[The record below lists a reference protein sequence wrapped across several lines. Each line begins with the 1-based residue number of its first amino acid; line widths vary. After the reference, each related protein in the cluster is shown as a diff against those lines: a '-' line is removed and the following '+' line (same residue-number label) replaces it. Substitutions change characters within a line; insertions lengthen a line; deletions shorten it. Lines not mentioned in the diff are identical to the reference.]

1 VTAFFHEV
9 MMGDKHVVRFE
20 PVGIEIE
27 VDEEQTVLRAAFAQ
41 GIMLMHGCKEGQC
54 SSCKSFLLDGDDVE
68 LDKYSTFALPD
79 FEREEGFTLLC
90 RAHVYEDVT
99 IELLNYDE
107 EMIHSGLPIREAVG
121 EVVANDPITHD
132 MRHLVLRLADGGE
145 FTFFPGQYVDIAVP
159 GTDEVR
165 SFSMANTSARE
176 SGQLEFI
183 IKIYPDGLF
192 SHFLDTTVHV
202 GDRLSLSGPF
212 GVFTLRDAPD
222 TDLIFVGG
230 GAGMAPILCLLR
242 SMAERGIDRKAVYYY
257 GARRRADLCFEPELR
272 ALEQAIPGFRY
283 VPALSEDEWEGETGL
298 ITDVVA
304 RHEAG
309 LSRAHAYVCGPPP
322 MVEAAVPLLTRLGIP
337 EKHVYFDKFTTT
349 GDPGKAH

>member
-1 VTAFFHEV
+1 
-9 MMGDKHVVRFE
+9 MMAGKHVVRFE

-27 VDEEQTVLRAAFAQ
+27 VDEEQTVLRAAFDQ
-41 GIMLMHGCKEGQC
+41 GVMLMHGCKEGQC
-54 SSCKSFLLDGDDVE
+54 SSCKSFLLEGDDVE

-79 FEREEGFTLLC
+79 FEKEEGFTLLC

-107 EMIHSGLPIREAVG
+107 EMIRSGLPIKEAVA
-121 EVVANDPITHD
+121 EVVANDPVTHD
-132 MRHLVLRLADGGE
+132 MRHLVLKLVDTDD
-145 FTFFPGQYVDIAVP
+145 FKFFPGQYVDIAVP

-192 SHFLDTTVHV
+192 SHFLDTKVQV
-202 GDRLSLSGPF
+202 GDRLSLTGPF
-212 GVFTLRDAPD
+212 GMFTLRDAPD

-242 SMAERGIDRKAVYYY
+242 SMAERRIDRKAVYYY
-257 GARRRADLCFEPELR
+257 GARRRGDLCFEDELR
-272 ALEQAIPGFRY
+272 ALEQTIPNFRY

-298 ITDVVA
+298 ITNVLAA
-304 RHEAG
+304 REG
-309 LSRAHAYVCGPPP
+309 ELRRAHAYVCGPPP
-322 MVEAAVPLLTRLGIP
+322 MVEAAVPLLTRLGVP
-337 EKHVYFDKFTTT
+337 EKHVYWDKFTTT
-349 GDPGKAH
+349 GEPGKAPSTP

>member
-1 VTAFFHEV
+1 
-9 MMGDKHVVRFE
+9 MGDKHAVRFE

-27 VDEEQTVLRAAFAQ
+27 VDEEQTVLRAAFDQ
-41 GIMLMHGCKEGQC
+41 GLMLMHGCKEGQC
-54 SSCKSFLLDGDDVE
+54 AACKSFLLEGDDVE

-107 EMIHSGLPIREAVG
+107 EMIRSGLPVQDVVA
-121 EVVANDPITHD
+121 EVVANDPVTHD
-132 MRHLVLRLADGGE
+132 MRHLVLRLVDTDD
-145 FTFFPGQYVDIAVP
+145 FKFFPGQYADITVP

-192 SHFLDTTVHV
+192 SDYLDKKLKV
-202 GDRLSLSGPF
+202 GDQLKVTGPF
-212 GVFTLRDAPD
+212 GVFMLRDAPD
-222 TDLIFVGG
+222 ADLIFVGG
-230 GAGMAPILCLLR
+230 GAGMAPILSLLR

-257 GARRRADLCFEPELR
+257 GARRRGDLCFEDELR
-272 ALEQAIPGFRY
+272 SLEQVLPSFRY
-283 VPALSEDEWEGETGL
+283 VPALSEELSGEEWEGETGL

-304 RHEAG
+304 RSEPG
-309 LSRAHAYVCGPPP
+309 LAKAHAYVCGPPP
-322 MVEAAVPLLTRLGIP
+322 MVEAAVPLLTRLGVP
-337 EKHVYFDKFTTT
+337 EKHVYWDKFTTT
-349 GDPGKAH
+349 GEPSP

>member
-1 VTAFFHEV
+1 
-9 MMGDKHVVRFE
+9 MGEKHVVRFE
-20 PVGIEIE
+20 PVGIEVE
-27 VDEEQTVLRAAFAQ
+27 LDEEQTVLRGAAEQ

-54 SSCKSFLLDGDDVE
+54 SACKSFLLDGEDVE
-68 LDKYSTFALPD
+68 LDSYSTFALPD

-99 IELLNYDE
+99 IELLNFDE
-107 EMIHSGLPIREAVG
+107 DMIRSGLPIKEAVA
-121 EVVANDPITHD
+121 EVVANDPVTHD
-132 MRHLVLRLADGGE
+132 MRHLVLRLVDTDD
-145 FTFFPGQYVDIAVP
+145 FKFFPGQYVDITVP
-159 GTDEVR
+159 GTNETR

-192 SHFLDTTVHV
+192 SHFLDAKVQV
-202 GDRLSLSGPF
+202 GDRLSLTGPF

-222 TDLIFVGG
+222 HDLIFVGG

-242 SMAERGIDRKAVYYY
+242 SMAERGIDRKAVFYY
-257 GARRRADLCFEPELR
+257 GARRQGDLCFEDELR
-272 ALEQAIPGFRY
+272 ALEQALPDFHY

-304 RHEAG
+304 AKAG
-309 LSRAHAYVCGPPP
+309 NLARAHAYICGPPP
-322 MVEAAVPLLTRLGIP
+322 MVEAAVPLLSRLGVP
-337 EKHVYFDKFTTT
+337 EKHVYWDKFTTT
-349 GDPGKAH
+349 GEPSAP